1 MHTSAMLN
9 FAHIHYIRSK
19 ISLAKLGLS
28 SRVAM
33 DARFMQMH
41 NLVLTRE
48 VIINSMFPV
57 DRMRELNFHRETAV
71 SDSSFPVQGLVIRS
85 SMPLIG
91 RAQYNKVIKGNFYH
105 VI

>member
-57 DRMRELNFHRETAV
+57 DRMRERNIHRETAA
-71 SDSSFPVQGLVIRS
+71 PK
-85 SMPLIG
+85 
-91 RAQYNKVIKGNFYH
+91 YNKPPMKSFYCTN
-105 VI
+105 IEMLK